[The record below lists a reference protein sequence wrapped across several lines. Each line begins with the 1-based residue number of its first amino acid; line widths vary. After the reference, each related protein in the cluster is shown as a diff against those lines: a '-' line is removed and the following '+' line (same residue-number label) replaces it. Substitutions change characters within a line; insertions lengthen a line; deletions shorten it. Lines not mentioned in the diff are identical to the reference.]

1 MTMLSELSVAST
13 ISGLLDIEAVQ
24 KVLHRSRASVYRYA
38 NTDSNQVNPPYNSK
52 LLNPELRESPKD
64 VLLFHPNEVARF
76 ARDVLRIRP
85 VTIEVQNPPVDH
97 TQEILREILAE
108 LRTIRQHLTHP
119 E

>member
-1 MTMLSELSVAST
+1 MAST

-38 NTDSNQVNPPYNSK
+38 NTDPEQVNPSYNPK
-52 LLNPELRESPKD
+52 LLNPELRESPND
-64 VLLFHPNEVARF
+64 PLLFHPNEVARF
-76 ARDVLRIRP
+76 AKDVLRIRP

-108 LRTIRQHLTHP
+108 LRTIRQYLAQS